1 MKTAKEQIL
10 EWLYGKED
18 DYFTLVIWNETIQ
31 STALAIIACLIT
43 ANIFARTC
51 NFFARRGAAKEPI
64 IRKQTT
70 KLPAKPKPTNQQRN
84 DEKLRKKKTEKE
96 RLKES
101 LDAMERLR
109 PKPR

>member
-43 ANIFARTC
+43 ANI
-51 NFFARRGAAKEPI
+51 FARRGAAKEPI